1 MNDLQTRINA
11 ITQILASEPSKAN
24 KVIASLQAFS
34 GMDITHFNSQ
44 QKKSV
49 YRYMATINDVT
60 SRYSPSIKTNDDYK
74 IMSDA
79 DLNIVLKNVQQLCI
93 KLLID

>member
-1 MNDLQTRINA
+1 MNDLQTRINT
-11 ITQILASEPSKAN
+11 ITQILASEPLKAH

-34 GMDITHFNSQ
+34 GMDITHFSNQ

-49 YRYMATINDVT
+49 YKYMATINDIT
-60 SRYSPSIKTNDDYK
+60 SRYSPVIKSNDDYK

-79 DLNIVLKNVQQLCI
+79 DLNIILKNVQQLCI